1 MKMKISFWRMI
12 QKQMFLNIEILMWM
26 NVWIWFQNL
35 IDDLLIEQSKT
46 IADMQN
52 CWLTNWTNL
61 NQFKNENTR
70 EIKHLKSFWM
80 WFQKTNITR
89 QKSHRPNQY
98 TEILQFLCRL
108 AKMMCEKHNQAK
120 SFYLQFN
127 QEKMNQMNVYQELT
141 YIETYDWNVK
151 TTTASIDVISKLLNE
166 QQFINLWNE
175 LLNRSNIKRVFTKE
189 LSDVDKLIYSI
200 DDKTIRMKIQA
211 DIEKRIKDWLRVNVE
226 IVQNLLSKY

>member
-1 MKMKISFWRMI
+1 
-12 QKQMFLNIEILMWM
+12 
-26 NVWIWFQNL
+26 
-35 IDDLLIEQSKT
+35 
-46 IADMQN
+46 
-52 CWLTNWTNL
+52 
-61 NQFKNENTR
+61 
-70 EIKHLKSFWM
+70 
-80 WFQKTNITR
+80 
-89 QKSHRPNQY
+89 
-98 TEILQFLCRL
+98 
-108 AKMMCEKHNQAK
+108 
-120 SFYLQFN
+120 
-127 QEKMNQMNVYQELT
+127 MNVYQELT